1 MWHKRSLLFQLAN
14 QIGVNSYMSRTFLL
28 ALCAVMSFAL
38 LSCQPAATPPVAN
51 ENKPAASPETAKKAG
66 APDYQ
71 AISDRIINQVA
82 AVKEG
87 DVVFVHGAVRD
98 FELLED
104 LATGSR
110 KVGASPLLTVGSDRM
125 SRRYYEVVP
134 EKYDTQAPDLELK
147 LATLPTVS
155 ITVDSNEAEDNLA
168 SVSPARLA
176 NVSKTGTPVGDVYM
190 KRNVRQ
196 VEIGNDLY
204 PTAWR
209 AKHYGIS
216 PDDLSR
222 TFWDAVNADYAAIQ
236 ATGEKVSAS
245 LSSGKELHITSTDG
259 TDIKM
264 KIEGRP
270 FTVSDGIIS
279 ADDAK
284 KGGPSALVYLPAGE
298 VFCAPVPGSA
308 EGKIV
313 IGQDFFRGK
322 EMTNVAIIIVSGRVT
337 SITGSGP
344 GFDAM
349 KKEYDAVSDPG
360 KELLSYVDFG
370 INPNLKIWPASK
382 MGNWV
387 QSGMVSLGTGFN
399 TWAGGDNKSPF
410 GLGGHLGGCTV
421 TLDGKTIIEKGEWKQ

>member
-1 MWHKRSLLFQLAN
+1 ML
-14 QIGVNSYMSRTFLL
+14 I
-28 ALCAVMSFAL
+28 LCAVAGFL
-38 LSCQPAATPPVAN
+38 LVSCQPAPPSQPAAN
-51 ENKPAASPETAKKAG
+51 ETRTTTSPETAKKTG
-66 APDYQ
+66 GPDYD
-71 AISDRIINQVA
+71 AIADRVINQVA
-82 AVKEG
+82 GVKED

-104 LATGSR
+104 LALGAR
-110 KVGASPLLTVGSDRM
+110 KVGASPLLTIGSDRM
-125 SRRYYEVVP
+125 ARRYYEVVP
-134 EKYDTQAPDLELK
+134 EKYDTKAPDLELK

-155 ITVDSNEAEDNLA
+155 ITVDSNEAEDNLGN
-168 SVSPARLA
+168 VSPARLA
-176 NVSKTGTPVGDVYM
+176 NIAKTGTPVGDIYQ
-190 KRNVRQ
+190 KRNVRS

-216 PDDLSR
+216 QDDLAKA
-222 TFWDAVNADYAAIQ
+222 FWDGVNADYAAVQ
-236 ATGEKVSAS
+236 TNGAKVSAT
-245 LSSGKELHITSTDG
+245 LSAGKELHITSPEG

-270 FTVSDGIIS
+270 FIVSDGIIS
-279 ADDAK
+279 ADDVK
-284 KGGPSALVYLPAGE
+284 KGGPAVAVYLPAGE
-298 VFCAPVPGSA
+298 VYCAPVPGSA

-313 IGQDFFRGK
+313 IAQDFFRGK
-322 EMTNVAIIIVSGRVT
+322 EMTNVAIIIVGGKVT

-349 KKEYDAVSDPG
+349 KKEYDATSDPG
-360 KELLSYVDFG
+360 KELFSYVDFG
-370 INPNLKIWPASK
+370 INPNVKIWPATK

-387 QSGMVSLGTGFN
+387 QAGMVSVGTGVN

-421 TLDGKTIIEKGEWKQ
+421 TLDGNTIIEKGEWKQ